1 MDKRQYESP
10 EMLVILIDGEDVITA
25 SSPDEIDAPDILG

>member
-10 EMLVILIDGEDVITA
+10 EMLVILIDGEDAITA
-25 SSPDEIDAPDILG
+25 SGPDEIDTPDILG

>member
-10 EMLVILIDGEDVITA
+10 EMLVILTDGEDVITA
-25 SSPDEIDAPDILG
+25 SGPDEIDTPDILG